1 MKIPKRKRP
10 FYFLTIFLGFMVSLG
25 FVWSAWS
32 ATWEPREIVKKYM
45 RSHYPWSEI
54 EILDISAEEELPKDP
69 PDRVYLI
76 SGPLG
81 KAVFSFGF
89 RSGQRAIIQ
98 AQIRA
103 LDWVVTTRRPLKRGQ
118 IIDKEDVYQ
127 SLIDVRRMPKDALTR
142 LEGAW
147 GKVVTQS
154 LEINMPIAENNLG
167 DVPIIKKGQRVT
179 LIISAPGLKITTQ
192 GEAREDGH
200 HGQQIRVVNL
210 FSNRDIRGI
219 PIDDTSVK
227 VVF

>member
-1 MKIPKRKRP
+1 MKIPERKCL
-10 FYFLTIFLGFMVSLG
+10 FCFLSIFFGVLISFG

-32 ATWEPREIVKKYM
+32 ATWEPREIVKQYL

-54 EILDISAEEELPKDP
+54 EILDLSAEAELPKDP
-69 PDRVYLI
+69 PVKVYLI

-81 KAVFSFGF
+81 RAVFSFGF

-103 LDWVVTTRRPLKRGQ
+103 LDWVVATRRPLKRGQ

-127 SLIDVRRMPKDALTR
+127 SLIDVRKIPKDVSTR
-142 LEGAW
+142 LEGTW
-147 GKVVTQS
+147 GKVVMQS
-154 LEINMPIAENNLG
+154 LEINTPIAENNLG
-167 DVPIIKKGQRVT
+167 DIPVIKKGQRVT

-192 GEAREDGH
+192 GETREDGYP
-200 HGQQIRVVNL
+200 GRQIRVVNL